1 MTMSLQILC
10 INIQLI
16 IFADFMLQYAVKGE
30 YPNFRGAW
38 LNDTH
43 FLVAKRFYQDRE
55 YFKLEAHEV
64 GEFNQYSGRIRL
76 LAWSDYKRDKE
87 MGFII
92 LIFTCKLRVNI

>member
-1 MTMSLQILC
+1 
-10 INIQLI
+10 
-16 IFADFMLQYAVKGE
+16 MLQYAVKGE

-64 GEFNQYSGRIRL
+64 GEFNQYSGRSMQTYTLI
-76 LAWSDYKRDKE
+76 
-87 MGFII
+87 FII
-92 LIFTCKLRVNI
+92 AVFWHGQIIRATRRWGL

>member
-1 MTMSLQILC
+1 MTMSLEILC

-76 LAWSDYKRDKE
+76 TPI
-87 MGFII
+87 FII
-92 LIFTCKLRVNI
+92 VVFWHGQIIRTTKRWGL

>member
-1 MTMSLQILC
+1 MMTMSLEILC

-64 GEFNQYSGRIRL
+64 GEFNQYSGRIMQTYTL
-76 LAWSDYKRDKE
+76 I
-87 MGFII
+87 FII
-92 LIFTCKLRVNI
+92 AVFWHGQIIRATKRWGL

>member
-1 MTMSLQILC
+1 MTMSLEVLC

-16 IFADFMLQYAVKGE
+16 IFEDFMLQYAVKGE

-64 GEFNQYSGRIRL
+64 GEFNQYSDRIMQTYTL
-76 LAWSDYKRDKE
+76 I
-87 MGFII
+87 FII
-92 LIFTCKLRVNI
+92 AVFWHGQIIRATKRWGL